1 MFVIICN
8 SIYDVQAVHAEKGM
22 QEEEKQDDLST
33 LNAFK
38 RHNWVAYQF
47 LQQWMHQPTCTLS
60 MCLSQEQKQGGSPR

>member
-1 MFVIICN
+1 MLHLKTVTNFCLLLYRN

-47 LQQWMHQPTCTLS
+47 LQQ
-60 MCLSQEQKQGGSPR
+60 

>member
-1 MFVIICN
+1 MLHLKTVTNFCLLLYCN

-47 LQQWMHQPTCTLS
+47 LQQ
-60 MCLSQEQKQGGSPR
+60 